1 MTRRTENT
9 APLVRV
15 GAATREQA
23 VRQFTAAAVMACWER
38 SDEVLRA
45 GWNLPD
51 EDIEVFDYELPGGRC
66 LYSAIGMSGDVVF
79 MATCD
84 FDYHAAGCSSR
95 SLKRPVDLAE
105 KNLRGYVSRRRNSG
119 RCPGAVVKVVVF
131 VRAAASSDPSAP
143 SSAYLARWRPDGGC

>member
-1 MTRRTENT
+1 MMRSKSEQT
-9 APLVRV
+9 LIRV

-23 VRQFTAAAVMACWER
+23 VRDFKAAVVRAGWELF
-38 SDEVLRA
+38 DGEVLEA

-84 FDYHAAGCSSR
+84 FDYYAAGCSSR